1 MGMRLVRIVEKKGK
15 SYHND
20 THCGNIEC
28 EWHLPRRNQLL
39 QCRQKACRL
48 EWTGTSCPMGNKR
61 ETAGAASGSPVQR
74 QNLASWFFF
83 YITTSGTDGRN
94 NADMAKRNEGKQQ
107 KNTET

>member
-1 MGMRLVRIVEKKGK
+1 
-15 SYHND
+15 
-20 THCGNIEC
+20 
-28 EWHLPRRNQLL
+28 
-39 QCRQKACRL
+39 
-48 EWTGTSCPMGNKR
+48 MGNKR